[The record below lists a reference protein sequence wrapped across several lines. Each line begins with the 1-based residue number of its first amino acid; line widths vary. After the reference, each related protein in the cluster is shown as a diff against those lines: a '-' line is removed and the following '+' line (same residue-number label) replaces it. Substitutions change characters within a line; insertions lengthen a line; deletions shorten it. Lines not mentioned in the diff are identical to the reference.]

1 MSATKFFPEF
11 SNPKTYLRNYNRG
24 CEILGVDLPYLTK
37 EKVKEVFIAGKPLN
51 ELEAAYDN
59 LEASIRKSSQD
70 KERNEIALSL
80 MKKIADEVITR
91 SNRGEIIPPIFWHK
105 CHRINLYFT
114 RCESKWKRITE
125 NVLIGLI
132 RQAGESAWRVQVKIL
147 NGKEWKMYE
156 SPRYV
161 YGIGLNI
168 PELTTEIILNQ
179 NDNSLWGIGYY
190 FGKGLKWFSGE
201 FDYKRRI
208 FSNFRRNDYFEGV
221 YYYPNRQGDVYY
233 KPCDRDDY
241 EVENEKVVRI
251 RGIKTEFRPVILE
264 YSENVLPVIKR
275 YMDDVLRFNDVIPD
289 TFSSHLRPLMYRS
302 TSLYISDK
310 NEILIVTD
318 KGVTLPHPDH
328 RTVSLSSGIYQV
340 LEVPGRTDWRQYD
353 DMDTD

>member
-1 MSATKFFPEF
+1 MSASTKFFPEYT
-11 SNPKTYLRNYNRG
+11 NRKTYLRNYQRG

-51 ELEAAYDN
+51 ELEASYDYF
-59 LEASIRKSSQD
+59 EASIRKSSRE
-70 KERNEIALSL
+70 KEQNNIAISL

-114 RCESKWKRITE
+114 RCESEWKRMVE
-125 NVLIGLI
+125 NIYINIV
-132 RQAGESAWRVQVKIL
+132 RQARESAWRVQVKIL

-251 RGIKTEFRPVILE
+251 RGIKTEFRPVI
-264 YSENVLPVIKR
+264 
-275 YMDDVLRFNDVIPD
+275 DVIPD